1 MGRLHEFNR
10 SICRAAFASANN
22 PLNHGRPAFVVLVKI
37 IMNIRKI
44 LTAHDFSPPADRAL
58 RFAAEL
64 AARLGAELHVVH
76 VLPSVNA
83 TSTDPGGRPWSTPD
97 QADRYQRFMEQELER
112 ATTAVL
118 GSSSLPVNQHVT
130 PGDPI
135 ERIEA
140 LAKELGADL
149 ICLGSTGKGAVQRAL
164 LGTVSQ
170 RVVRS
175 SVVPVLT
182 VH

>member
-1 MGRLHEFNR
+1 
-10 SICRAAFASANN
+10 
-22 PLNHGRPAFVVLVKI
+22 
-37 IMNIRKI
+37 MNLRKI

-58 RFAAEL
+58 RLAAEI
-64 AARLGAELHVVH
+64 AERLGAELHVVH
-76 VLPSVNA
+76 VLPTVNA
-83 TSTDPGGRPWSTPD
+83 TSTDPGGRPWATPD
-97 QADRYQRFMEQELER
+97 QADRYSRFMEQELER
-112 ATTAVL
+112 AVSSALGETTL
-118 GSSSLPVNQHVT
+118 RVNRHVT

-140 LAKELGADL
+140 VAKELGADL